1 MKNVLITGGAG
12 YVGSHIAE
20 LFTKRKIR
28 VFIIDNLSTGYK
40 KLINKKNT
48 FFLCDINDHKKVKSI
63 IEKNK
68 INSIIHCAAKLS
80 VEESEKKPEIYYKNN
95 VAGTLNL
102 IKACKNTLV
111 KNFIF
116 SSTCAVY
123 GSKSRI
129 VNEKSLIL
137 PESNYGRTKYKAE
150 LLIKNKLKKNINYCI
165 LRYFNVVGASK
176 SGNLGQINANGQLF
190 KNLSIQCL
198 KKNPKINIFGNNYS
212 TYDGTCIRDYIHIS
226 DLADIHLKALIK
238 INQYNKSTILNCGY
252 GKGYSVLEIVKS
264 FEKISQRVIKIYY
277 SPRRKGDITE
287 IISNT
292 KKLNKFLKWK
302 PKYSKLSI
310 AVKSALKW
318 EKKLKV

>member
-20 LFTKRKIR
+20 LFTKKKIR
-28 VFIIDNLSTGYK
+28 VFVIDDLSTGYRE
-40 KLINKKNT
+40 LINKKNP
-48 FFLCDINDHKKVKSI
+48 FYLCNINDYKRVRNI
-63 IEKNK
+63 IVKNK
-68 INSIIHCAAKLS
+68 IDSIIHCAAKLS
-80 VEESEKKPEIYYKNN
+80 VEESEKKPEIYYNNN
-95 VAGTLNL
+95 VTGTLKL
-102 IKACKNTLV
+102 IEACKNTLV

-123 GSKSRI
+123 GSKYRI

-137 PESNYGRTKYKAE
+137 PESNYGKTKYKAE
-150 LLIKNKLKKNINYCI
+150 LLIKNKLKNINYCI

-176 SGNLGQINANGQLF
+176 TGNLGQINSNGQLF

-212 TYDGTCIRDYIHIS
+212 TYDGTCIRDYIHVS

-238 INQYNKSTILNCGY
+238 INQCNKSTILNCGY
-252 GKGYSVLEIVKS
+252 GKGYSVLEIVRS
-264 FEKISQRVIKIYY
+264 FEKISKRRIKINY
-277 SPRRKGDITE
+277 SPRRKGDIIE

-292 KKLNKFLKWK
+292 KKLNDFLKWK
-302 PKYSKLSI
+302 SKYSKISV
-310 AVKSALKW
+310 AVKSALTW
-318 EKKLKV
+318 EKKLKI

>member
-20 LFTKRKIR
+20 LFTKKKIR

-40 KLINKKNT
+40 KLINKKNP
-48 FFLCDINDHKKVKSI
+48 FYLCNINDYKKVRNI
-63 IEKNK
+63 IIKNK
-68 INSIIHCAAKLS
+68 IDSIIHCAAKLS

-95 VAGTLNL
+95 VTGTLKL

-123 GSKSRI
+123 GSKFGI
-129 VNEKSLIL
+129 VNEKSPIL
-137 PESNYGRTKYKAE
+137 PESNYGKTKYKAE
-150 LLIKNKLKKNINYCI
+150 LLIKKKLKNINYCI

-176 SGNLGQINANGQLF
+176 SGNLGQINVNGQLF

-198 KKNPKINIFGNNYS
+198 KKDPKINIFGNNYS
-212 TYDGTCIRDYIHIS
+212 TYDGTCIRDYIHVS
-226 DLADIHLKALIK
+226 DLEDIHLKALIK
-238 INQYNKSTILNCGY
+238 INKYNKSIILNCGY
-252 GKGYSVLEIVKS
+252 GKGCSVLEIVKS
-264 FEKISQRVIKIYY
+264 FEKISKRSIKINY
-277 SPRRKGDITE
+277 STRRKGDITE

-292 KKLNKFLKWK
+292 KKLNNFLKWRS
-302 PKYSKLSI
+302 KYSKISI
-310 AVKSALKW
+310 AVKSALTW
-318 EKKLKV
+318 EKKLKI